1 MFLCV
6 GLGNPGIEYAQ
17 TRHNM
22 GWMALDAVLE
32 RMTSLKGPS
41 MKFSGALWDGFL
53 NGERLLCLKPMTYMN
68 LSGKAVW
75 EAAEYFRI
83 EHSRILVLYDD
94 RALPLGALRMRSK
107 GSAGG
112 HNGIASV
119 IASLGSLE
127 IPRLRIGVGPLPEKI
142 PLRRFVTSP
151 FSREEQKELPHILE
165 GAARGVSLW
174 ITEGIQNA
182 MNAIN

>member
-6 GLGNPGIEYAQ
+6 GLGNPGLSYAH
-17 TRHNM
+17 TRHNV
-22 GWMALDAVLE
+22 GWMALDLVLE
-32 RMTSLKGPS
+32 RMTSLKGPG
-41 MKFSGALWDGFL
+41 MKLSGALWDGFL

-75 EAAEYFRI
+75 EVVRYFQI

-94 RALPLGALRMRSK
+94 RSLPLGTLRIRPK

-119 IASLGSLE
+119 ISSLGSPE
-127 IPRLRIGVGPLPEKI
+127 IPRLRIGVGPLPEGI
-142 PLRRFVTSP
+142 PLRNFVTSP
-151 FSREEQKELPHILE
+151 FSREERKELPDILE
-165 GAARGVSLW
+165 RSARGVSLW
-174 ITEGIQNA
+174 IAEGVQAA